1 MARLHFVTALVAL
14 AILAVAAAAA
24 GSSGS
29 GGSGA
34 SGHASA
40 GGAGHASPAS
50 GTLSRYPK
58 IIRNGSY
65 YAQHQ
70 EEDRCV
76 AIRLCPS
83 RKAAELLDLRAE
95 AQNTQRRDGGRLS
108 PQHRAELQSKLD
120 AVLGQR

>member
-1 MARLHFVTALVAL
+1 MARIQVFTALAALLIMSVA
-14 AILAVAAAAA
+14 VAAA
-24 GSSGS
+24 GSSGA

-40 GGAGHASPAS
+40 GGAGHATPAS

-58 IIRNGSY
+58 IIRNGSN

-70 EEDRCV
+70 DEARC
-76 AIRLCPS
+76 AATRLCAS
-83 RKAAELLDLRAE
+83 RKATELLDLRAE
-95 AQNTQRRDGGRLS
+95 AQKTQRQDGGRLS